1 MLLWCEPIMQ
11 EIFIEILLIAAF
23 AVAVGTISSM
33 VGIGGGIM
41 NTPLLIIIF
50 GLTAQT
56 APATA
61 LVAAFFVAVASTI
74 SYYKQN
80 PRPIIFKPGL
90 FLAVMTA
97 PGSIIGVILREY
109 IVDDYVLRIIFGI
122 ALFPV
127 AIKMLFAKKR
137 GKADEVTS
145 FDFSSLSRN
154 RLALALFGGFIGGI
168 SAGLLGIGGG
178 AVVVPVLTILMGLPI
193 HAAVATSMF
202 TMIFTAAAGTA
213 RNMIG
218 GHIDPVFALALGIGM
233 IVGGQIGP
241 KLAWRVNAVQLKQ
254 AFGLI
259 LVFPLVKMMYLG
271 QMLMD
276 PENVSFLMA
285 TIGDLIIWLLIV
297 VPIGLFRLFQLR
309 KKVPPGQ
316 QEAFELPSPE

>member
-1 MLLWCEPIMQ
+1 M
-11 EIFIEILLIAAF
+11 EIILIAAF

-33 VGIGGGIM
+33 VGIGGGII

-61 LVAAFFVAVASTI
+61 LVAALFVAAASTVA
-74 SYYKQN
+74 YYRQD
-80 PRPIIFKPGL
+80 PRPIMFKPGL
-90 FLAVMTA
+90 FLAVMTI
-97 PGSIIGVILREY
+97 PGSLVGVALREL
-109 IVDDYVLRIIFGI
+109 IVDDFVLRLIFGI

-127 AIKMLFAKKR
+127 AIKMLFAKKK
-137 GKADEVTS
+137 GKADDIES

-154 RLALALFGGFIGGI
+154 RLILALFGGFIGGI

-178 AVVVPVLTILMGLPI
+178 AVVVPVLIILMGLPI

-218 GHIDPVFALALGIGM
+218 GHIDPFYALALGIG
-233 IVGGQIGP
+233 IVVGAQIGP
-241 KLAWRVNAVQLKQ
+241 KLAIRVNAVQLKQ
-254 AFGLI
+254 VFGLV

-271 QMLMD
+271 QMLLD
-276 PENVSFLMA
+276 PDNVSFLMA

-297 VPIGLFRLFQLR
+297 VPIGLLRYYQLR
-309 KKVPPGQ
+309 KKTQFEMHQATVVPT
-316 QEAFELPSPE
+316 PE